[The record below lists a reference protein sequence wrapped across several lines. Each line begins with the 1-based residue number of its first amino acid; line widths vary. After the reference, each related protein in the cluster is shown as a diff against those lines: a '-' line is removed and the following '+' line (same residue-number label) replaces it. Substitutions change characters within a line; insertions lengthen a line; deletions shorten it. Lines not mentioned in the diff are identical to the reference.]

1 MPRLKESCKQ
11 DLKLRINIVDVISR
25 VATPRRAGGNR
36 FKALCPFHQEKTP
49 SFHFDSAKGFYK
61 CFGCGKSG
69 DIFTFVQETEGLNF
83 TEAVEALA
91 QRFNVALEYEEGGG
105 GPSREERSLR
115 QELFDLHEFAADHL
129 HQAFKANGEHGAWM
143 RDYWT
148 KDRRFTPELAEE
160 FKIGLADPAGSGLA
174 AALMR
179 KKFSE
184 AALRQCGLFFIY
196 EDQLL
201 TLQALRPRFRGR
213 LMIPIRDHQGRVV
226 AFTARQTKLT
236 PADDPAHEAKYVNSP
251 ETPIFTKGNLLFNL
265 DRARAHV
272 GDGKP
277 FVMVEGQLDALRC
290 WSVGLKTAI
299 APQGTSITE
308 GQLILMR
315 RYHTELE
322 CFFDSDSAGQKA
334 ALRLLPLAL
343 KTGIEVRFLTLDGA
357 GKVDPDLL
365 FLEKGLA
372 GYDEVKRGAFG
383 GMQFMRRYVLPDARN
398 ATAERTQAA
407 VREIYS
413 VIAAADSELLRKRLL
428 GEVAPALGALQV
440 TPDILERDFAQF
452 IAKGGRPAAQSA
464 PASPPASADSSGS
477 SRPTPGSALQDDPT
491 APERDLLL
499 LVLHFDIAL
508 GRALAAT
515 CPHEWIEARLPSGVL
530 LNRFLGEFLHGEW
543 PGRDNLDGL
552 LETDAERALVASLLF
567 ETPQIDD
574 PAKVALEGLKR
585 LRDRALAPRLRQIDL
600 QLAQASTDNTIDAI
614 ALLKERS
621 ELQRLLAP
629 PLRLS
634 PSPDNLFVFRRST
647 PARFRP
653 SLCHHSC
660 RAKPSLPPPIP
671 IPTPSRP
678 LSRSPKEP
686 KPAPP
691 IIPWTTSLPAGST
704 TRSAPSSG
712 SPRSRDTSPS
722 TTSTRPCPSRSRT
735 RRRSI
740 TSSPFSKIW
749 RSRSSSPNRS
759 RSSRPGRPRRR
770 RTRPA
775 LRRTTSSTT
784 RSACISSR
792 WARSRC

>member
-69 DIFTFVQETEGLNF
+69 DIFSFVQETEGLNF

-91 QRFNVALEYEEGGG
+91 QRFNVPLEYEEGGG

-115 QELFDLHEFAADHL
+115 QELFDLHEFATEHL
-129 HQAFKANGEHGAWM
+129 HQAFKANSEHGAWM
-143 RDYWT
+143 RDYWV
-148 KDRRFTPELAEE
+148 KKRRFAPELAEE

-184 AALRQCGLFFIY
+184 NALRQCGLFFIY

-226 AFTARQTKLT
+226 AFTARQTDLT
-236 PADDPAHEAKYVNSP
+236 PQDDPAHEAKYVNSP
-251 ETPIFTKGNLLFNL
+251 ETPIFSKSNLLFNL

-272 GDGKP
+272 GEGKP

-315 RYHTELE
+315 RYHSELE
-322 CFFDSDSAGQKA
+322 CFFDSDNAGQKA

-343 KTGIEVRFLTLDGA
+343 KTGIEVRFLTLAGA

-372 GYDEVKRGAFG
+372 GYEEVKKSAFG

-413 VIAAADSELLRKRLL
+413 VIAAADSELLRRRLL
-428 GEVAPALGALQV
+428 GEIAPALGALQV
-440 TPDILERDFAQF
+440 TPDVFERDFAQF
-452 IAKGGRPAAQSA
+452 LARGGRPPGSA
-464 PASPPASADSSGS
+464 GFQPASAPHGSIPDSPTHSLPS
-477 SRPTPGSALQDDPT
+477 SAASAAPADDPT

-499 LVLHFDIAL
+499 VLLHFDAAL
-508 GRALAAT
+508 GKTLAAA
-515 CPHEWIEARLPSGVL
+515 CPHEWIDDRLPSGVL
-530 LNRFLGEFLHGEW
+530 LNRFLAEILHGDW
-543 PGRDNLDGL
+543 PGRDHLDPL
-552 LETDAERALVASLLF
+552 LENDSERALVASLLF
-567 ETPQIDD
+567 DTPQIDD
-574 PAKVALEGLKR
+574 PAKVALEGLRR
-585 LRDRALAPRLRQIDL
+585 LRDRSLAPRLRQIDTL
-600 QLAQASTDNTIDAI
+600 LAQASGDNSIDAI

-621 ELQRLLAP
+621 ELQRQL
-629 PLRLS
+629 
-634 PSPDNLFVFRRST
+634 
-647 PARFRP
+647 
-653 SLCHHSC
+653 
-660 RAKPSLPPPIP
+660 
-671 IPTPSRP
+671 
-678 LSRSPKEP
+678 RSP
-686 KPAPP
+686 
-691 IIPWTTSLPAGST
+691 L
-704 TRSAPSSG
+704 
-712 SPRSRDTSPS
+712 
-722 TTSTRPCPSRSRT
+722 
-735 RRRSI
+735 
-740 TSSPFSKIW
+740 
-749 RSRSSSPNRS
+749 
-759 RSSRPGRPRRR
+759 
-770 RTRPA
+770 A
-775 LRRTTSSTT
+775 LT
-784 RSACISSR
+784 AV
-792 WARSRC
+792 A